1 MATTYGANYLKR
13 MQNHL
18 VLVAKRVPDAADKS
32 VAELGEL
39 LVDLISF
46 VDTGKWDAAVDQPVI
61 DDINENHSAFYDAL
75 RASKY
80 PGVNKELESI
90 YKLTKSSVKE
100 TNPEGDK
107 ILVQIADKCLEIAEK
122 LTK

>member
-1 MATTYGANYLKR
+1 MTTTYGANYLKR

-39 LVDLISF
+39 LVDLIPF
-46 VDTGKWDAAVDQPVI
+46 VDTGEWNGSVDQLVI
-61 DDINENHSAFYDAL
+61 DEINENHSAFYAAL

-90 YKLTKSSVKE
+90 YKLTKPSVKE
-100 TNPEGDK
+100 TNSEGDK
-107 ILVQIADKCLEIAEK
+107 ILVQIADKCLEVAEK
-122 LTK
+122 LV

>member
-18 VLVAKRVPDAADKS
+18 VLVAKRVPDVADQS

-39 LVDLISF
+39 LVDLIPF
-46 VDTGKWDAAVDQPVI
+46 VDSGEFDKNIDQPVI
-61 DDINENHSAFYDAL
+61 DGINENDDAFYSAL

-80 PGVNKELESI
+80 AGVNKELETI

-100 TNPEGDK
+100 TNAEGDK
-107 ILVQIADKCLEIAEK
+107 VLIQIADKCLEVAQK
-122 LTK
+122 LA